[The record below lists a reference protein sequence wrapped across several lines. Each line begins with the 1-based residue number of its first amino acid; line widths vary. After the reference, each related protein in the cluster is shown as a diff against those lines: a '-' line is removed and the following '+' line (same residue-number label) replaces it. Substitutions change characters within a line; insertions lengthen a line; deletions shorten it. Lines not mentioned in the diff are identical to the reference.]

1 MPGSDIKFEKVKGKL
16 HAEMNVLGL
25 IYRPNAE
32 VAGRFSDTVKLDFE
46 DKKVLFSLRGAH
58 ADTACCGPGGMG
70 FLSVAGILVA
80 YKAEKNPDGVPVSE
94 VKHVTDREA
103 RKRIQALLKQ
113 KFPYIDVVEFD

>member
-1 MPGSDIKFEKVKGKL
+1 MPAYVHHPLNEEIRSIGGYYKVMEEG
-16 HAEMNVLGL
+16 V
-25 IYRPNAE
+25 
-32 VAGRFSDTVKLDFE
+32 LDFE